1 MFQIFGFYKFKILYN
16 LEILKKKFQSY
27 LLNNDIR
34 GTIIFSKEG
43 INGNISGKRN
53 NILKIKKLLKKICK
67 IKNFDSE
74 NNSESN
80 FQPFHKGKVK
90 IKKEVV
96 PIGNLLLKANKLNN
110 SVEPKE
116 WNKLLKQKDIKII
129 DVRKPFEFDVGTFK
143 GSENSNVSN
152 FRDFPKYLKKFDKK
166 NKIAMFCTGG
176 IRCEKAS
183 FYLKKK
189 GFDNVFQLKG
199 GILNYL
205 KKISKKESLWKGEC
219 FVFDNRISL
228 KHKLKTGTFSMCGGC
243 RKPVS
248 INERKSKK
256 YLEGIHCPRCHDKLT
271 LFQKK
276 RFAMRQKQILQLKKT
291 GKKYPFQKQYY

>member
-1 MFQIFGFYKFKILYN
+1 MFQIFGFYKFKRLYN

-271 LFQKK
+271 LSQKK

-291 GKKYPFQKQYY
+291 GKKYPFQKEYY